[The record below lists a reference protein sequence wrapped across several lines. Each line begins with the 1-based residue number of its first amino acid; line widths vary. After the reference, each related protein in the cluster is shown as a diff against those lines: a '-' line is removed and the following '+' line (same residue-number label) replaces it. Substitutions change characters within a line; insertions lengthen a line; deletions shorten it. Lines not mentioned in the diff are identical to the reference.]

1 MLRLRA
7 SLTRVAAGQVA
18 RRTVPALS
26 LSTLHSP
33 ATSAARSRP
42 CQRLYR
48 HFTTSHPLTTSSTFF
63 SPTSSSSSSFS
74 SLSPSTSTTSSTSA
88 TATVASQLPPLDLHV
103 GRTYN
108 NFTVQ
113 SITPI
118 AEFNLLVYQLTH
130 PTGALF
136 IHVQRDDDDSAFSI
150 TFRTPPASSS
160 GVAHILE
167 HTALCGSA
175 RYPVRDP
182 FFLLTRRSLKTYMNA
197 MTAQD
202 YTMYPFSSTLQKDY
216 NNLMHVY
223 LDSAFF
229 PLLRRHD
236 FMQEGHRLEL
246 EEGNKEGKEG
256 KGEKGGEGGEA
267 AGERLVV
274 KGVVY
279 NEMKGAMS
287 DGGQLFSQR
296 MQELVFSEP
305 RNVYHHNSGGEPADI
320 PNLTYEQLKDFHAR
334 YYQPSNACF
343 FSYGRWQPPLEDV
356 DKLVLSKFPHV
367 QPINGEQRAGAPTY
381 HPQPPITTPSTHQL
395 TCPPDPLIANP
406 LKQTKVASTWLLSG
420 LSQLPADQFPQ
431 VSFAMSIL
439 SSLLLDGPMSPLYQ
453 ALIESHIGNGYAPGT
468 GYDGDS
474 RQPTFSIGL
483 QGVSDADVQRV
494 SDVVESVLKERSE
507 SGFEAERVEAILHQL
522 EVSVKHVGSHFGM
535 GLMMRMMNSWAHEQ
549 DPTNPLHLNRKVDF
563 IRQSMASDPHFFQ
576 RLIQQHI
583 LSNPGRVTL
592 VMRPDAQY
600 AAKENEREKAEVERK
615 EAALTVEDKQR
626 IREDATAL
634 KKQQDT
640 LSDPTILPSLSVE
653 DIKKTSEVITLT
665 PLDIHPSPA
674 ISAVPTTP
682 PQSAVLSATA
692 GFAALTS
699 EPTVSPSWPPVVFLE
714 AATNGCAYVRLLFD
728 MQSLP
733 THLRPY
739 FPLFTSFLTEMGA
752 GPFDYRQLSHMIDLY
767 TGGISSS
774 LRVFTSRTDLMQ
786 HSELLLFRGMAL
798 TRNVERL
805 LQLFSHIL
813 VEPRW
818 SDTERLKQL
827 VVQTAASL
835 SSSLQDS
842 GHSYA
847 KTYAAATLTPATFV
861 NEEMGG
867 ITFVKRMNDI
877 VKAVEAGDGTAVL
890 SELGGRLMEISRHL
904 LEHGMLRVMIVGD
917 RTALDALERQLPGF
931 LTNTSTSLVSP
942 PLNGG
947 LQTADSQLTS
957 FTSQLNQRT
966 FFALPIQVNHA
977 SLVLPTLPHSHP
989 DTAPLTVAAKLMS
1002 SVFLHRE
1009 IREKGGAYGGGSSH
1023 GDGLF
1028 SFYSYRDPNQLLTI
1042 DAFRRSIDWVGT
1054 AGVGGFS
1061 DSDVE
1066 EALLSLFSSI
1076 DAPTPPS
1083 SKGMNQFISGITWEE
1098 RQRYRERLLATRRAD
1113 VVRVAEQ
1120 YLRGRDGNVC
1130 VVGDESKVPDELKS
1144 GKDGWR
1150 VERVQLSGQ
1159 EELEGADES
1168 ANEGETEDN
1177 EQQQRASQ

>member
-1 MLRLRA
+1 
-7 SLTRVAAGQVA
+7 V
-18 RRTVPALS
+18 
-26 LSTLHSP
+26 
-33 ATSAARSRP
+33 
-42 CQRLYR
+42 
-48 HFTTSHPLTTSSTFF
+48 
-63 SPTSSSSSSFS
+63 
-74 SLSPSTSTTSSTSA
+74 
-88 TATVASQLPPLDLHV
+88 
-103 GRTYN
+103 
-108 NFTVQ
+108 
-113 SITPI
+113 
-118 AEFNLLVYQLTH
+118 AEFNLLVYTLTH
-130 PTGALF
+130 PTGATYL
-136 IHVQRDDDDSAFSI
+136 HVQRDDDDSAFSI
-150 TFRTPPASSS
+150 TFRTPPSSSS

-167 HTALCGSA
+167 HTALCGSE

-216 NNLMHVY
+216 NNLMEVY

-246 EEGNKEGKEG
+246 EKKEEQGSG
-256 KGEKGGEGGEA
+256 SGSGAGGE
-267 AGERLVV
+267 ERLVV

-296 MQELVFSEP
+296 MQELVFSSP
-305 RNVYHHNSGGEPADI
+305 DNVYHHNSGGEPAAI

-343 FSYGRWQPPLEDV
+343 FSYGRWQPPLEEV
-356 DKLVLSKFPHV
+356 DRLVLSKFPHV
-367 QPINGEQRAGAPTY
+367 QPVNGEQYSGGAPQY
-381 HPQPPITTPSTHQL
+381 HPQPAITAPSTHEL

-406 LKQTKVASTWLLSG
+406 LKQTKVATTWLLSS
-420 LSQLPADQFPQ
+420 LSSLPADQFPQ
-431 VSFAMSIL
+431 VSFALSIM

-494 SDVVESVLKERSE
+494 SDIVETVLKERSE
-507 SGFEAERVEAILHQL
+507 VGFEAERVEAILHQL
-522 EVSVKHVGSHFGM
+522 EVSVKHVSSHFGM
-535 GLMMRMMNSWAHEQ
+535 GLMMRMMSCWAHER
-549 DPTNPLHLNRKVDF
+549 DPISPLHLNRKVDY
-563 IRQSMASDPHFFQ
+563 IRQSMAADPHFFQ
-576 RLIQQHI
+576 RLIQQHV

-600 AAKENEREKAEVERK
+600 AVKENEREKTEVERK
-615 EAALTVEDKQR
+615 EAALTDEDRQR
-626 IREDATAL
+626 IREDAAAL

-640 LSDPTILPSLSVE
+640 LSDPTVLPSLSVD
-653 DIKKTSEVITLT
+653 DIKRTSEVVQLT

-733 THLRPY
+733 SHLRPY

-752 GPFDYRQLSHMIDLY
+752 GPYDYRQLSHMIDLY
-767 TGGISSS
+767 TGGIGSS
-774 LRVFTSRTDLMQ
+774 LRVFSSRTDLMQ

-798 TRNVERL
+798 TRNVDRL
-805 LQLFSHIL
+805 LKLFSHIL

-835 SSSLQDS
+835 SSTLQDS

-847 KTYAAATLTPATFV
+847 KTYAAAPLTPATFV

-877 VKAVEAGDGTAVL
+877 TKAVEAGDGTAVL

-917 RTALDALERQLPGF
+917 RTALDALESQLPGF
-931 LTNTSTSLVSP
+931 LANTTTSLVSP
-942 PLNGG
+942 RLNGG
-947 LQTADSQLTS
+947 TSAADSQLNS
-957 FTSQLNQRT
+957 FTRQLNQHT

-1002 SVFLHRE
+1002 SAFLHRE

-1028 SFYSYRDPNQLLTI
+1028 SFYSYRDPNHLATV
-1042 DAFRRSIDWVGT
+1042 DAFRRSIDWAVQG
-1054 AGVGGFS
+1054 GRGGFS

-1066 EALLSLFSSI
+1066 EALLSLFSGI

-1083 SKGMNQFISGITWEE
+1083 SRGMNQFVSGVTWEE
-1098 RQRYRERLLATRRAD
+1098 RQQYRERLLATKRAD

-1120 YLRGRDGNVC
+1120 YLKGREGNVC
-1130 VVGDESKVPDELKS
+1130 VVGDEHRVPEELKS

-1150 VERVQLSGQ
+1150 VERVQLAGQ
-1159 EELEGADES
+1159 EEVEGA
-1168 ANEGETEDN
+1168 GETEGGGEAEDS
-1177 EQQQRASQ
+1177 EQQRASQQAN

>member
-1 MLRLRA
+1 MLRFRTGLARA
-7 SLTRVAAGQVA
+7 TAGRVA
-18 RRTVPALS
+18 RCTLPAAS
-26 LSTLHSP
+26 LSTLHAPASAHPFQPGRRHRAFTFTSHSLATSASSAISQPAHTTPHSP
-33 ATSAARSRP
+33 ATP
-42 CQRLYR
+42 
-48 HFTTSHPLTTSSTFF
+48 
-63 SPTSSSSSSFS
+63 
-74 SLSPSTSTTSSTSA
+74 
-88 TATVASQLPPLDLHV
+88 ASQLPALDLHV
-103 GRTYN
+103 GQTHH
-108 NFTVQ
+108 NFTVR
-113 SITPI
+113 SITPV
-118 AEFNLLVYQLTH
+118 AEFNLTVYELTH
-130 PTGALF
+130 PTGAHF

-150 TFRTPPASSS
+150 TFRTPPSSSS

-246 EEGNKEGKEG
+246 EKKEQKDGSNG
-256 KGEKGGEGGEA
+256 GAGGE
-267 AGERLVV
+267 ERLVV

-305 RNVYHHNSGGEPADI
+305 NNVYHHNSGGEPADI
-320 PNLTYEQLKDFHAR
+320 PNLTYEQLRDFHAR

-356 DKLVLSKFPHV
+356 DELVLSKFPPV
-367 QPINGEQRAGAPTY
+367 RPVNGEQHNGAPTY
-381 HPQPPITTPSTHQL
+381 HPQPPITAPSTHQM

-406 LKQTKVASTWLLSG
+406 LKQTKVATTWLLSK
-420 LSQLPADQFPQ
+420 LSSLPADQFPL

-474 RQPTFSIGL
+474 RQPTFGVGL

-494 SDVVESVLKERSE
+494 SDIVESVLKERSDI
-507 SGFEAERVEAILHQL
+507 GFEAERVEAILHQL
-522 EVSVKHVGSHFGM
+522 EVSVKHVSSHFGM
-535 GLMMRMMNSWAHEQ
+535 GLMMRMMSCWAHER
-549 DPTNPLHLNRKVDF
+549 DPTSPLHLNRKVEY
-563 IRQSMASDPHFFQ
+563 IRQSMAADPHFFQ
-576 RLIQQHI
+576 RLIQEHV
-583 LSNPGRVTL
+583 LSNEGRVTL
-592 VMRPDAQY
+592 VMRPDPQY
-600 AAKENEREKAEVERK
+600 AVKENEREKAEVERN
-615 EAALTVEDKQR
+615 EAALNEEDRQR
-626 IREDATAL
+626 IREDAAAL

-640 LSDPTILPSLSVE
+640 VSDPTILPSLSVD
-653 DIKKTSEVITLT
+653 DIKKTSEVVTLT

-682 PQSAVLSATA
+682 PQSAVLSATD

-733 THLRPY
+733 SHLRPY
-739 FPLFTSFLTEMGA
+739 FPLFTSFLTDMGA
-752 GPFDYRQLSHMIDLY
+752 GPYDYRQLSHMIDLY
-767 TGGISSS
+767 TGGIGSSM
-774 LRVFTSRTDLMQ
+774 RVFSSRHDLMQ

-798 TRNVERL
+798 TRNVDRL

-827 VVQTAASL
+827 VLQTAASL

-847 KTYAAATLTPATFV
+847 KTYAAASLTPATFV

-877 VKAVEAGDGTAVL
+877 TKAVEASDGTAVL

-917 RTALDALERQLPGF
+917 RTALDALEHQLPGF
-931 LTNTSTSLVSP
+931 LANSSTSLVSP

-947 LQTADSQLTS
+947 LFATDLQLTS
-957 FTSQLNQRT
+957 FAPQLNQRT

-977 SLVLPTLPHSHP
+977 SLVLPTMPHSHP

-1023 GDGLF
+1023 GEGLF
-1028 SFYSYRDPNQLLTI
+1028 SFYSYRDPNHLLTI
-1042 DAFRRSIDWVGT
+1042 DAFRRSIDWVLKDGT
-1054 AGVGGFS
+1054 GGFS

-1083 SKGMNQFISGITWEE
+1083 SKGMNQFVSGITWEE
-1098 RQRYRERLLATRRAD
+1098 RQQYRERLLATRRGD

-1120 YLRGRDGNVC
+1120 YLKGWEGNVC
-1130 VVGDESKVPDELKS
+1130 VVGDESKVPEELKS

-1150 VERVQLSGQ
+1150 VERVQLAGQ
-1159 EELEGADES
+1159 EESEAASDTENGG
-1168 ANEGETEDN
+1168 EGEEN
-1177 EQQQRASQ
+1177 EQQRASQQAN